1 MITARREEAFAMWGT
16 MAAPTTLRLRML
28 GLIVSSATAFALGCD
43 KPDATG
49 PILNRPSFSHQFYD
63 DVPGAGGTVCG
74 TNIAGTTLEYEDGE
88 LDLGPPCQTSIGVS
102 PSDKGLHVEAGAYEP
117 VAVAFSRPVS
127 DLVISTSGGVVHCG
141 DPFGSVTAHRISGE
155 EVTVALEEY
164 PKPPGYC
171 GYEWFDGMYQRTQTS
186 LTFLKATVPDG
197 ASIDRVV
204 ITPPGGGREWDE
216 CGTDT
221 TYTPP
226 RTDCW
231 TLHAVLNYV
240 VLFREF
246 ATDLDDGISITCTG
260 SGQLRGSVV
269 SCQAQPQ
276 PPTGALSVTGW
287 TFTSDSGD
295 VVPRETSISDL
306 TWAGQLVTNGR
317 LVVTGTIDGQPGTGT
332 ASVTVTPRD
341 WSTKTVRSNHT
352 TPGADG
358 LPIHPIADSSLGQS
372 SLDMEVRPDVG
383 NYAVV
388 IADGGPNN
396 GFTYMTDIP
405 FETFTIARVNYPAM
419 AQGSDWYLLQ
429 YPKDKHVGGTTY
441 CGQARVL
448 TLPPLVEAH
457 EGTNPANQPDSHV
470 GIYINDVTRDSRV
483 LTEGIAR
490 LDPKVGPVLTQIH
503 NAAQADSRAMDG
515 DSRNHLILPCIFRYF
530 SP

>member
-1 MITARREEAFAMWGT
+1 MWGT

-102 PSDKGLHVEAGAYEP
+102 PSDKGLHVEARGP
-117 VAVAFSRPVS
+117 TRH
-127 DLVISTSGGVVHCG
+127 LRTLTWC
-141 DPFGSVTAHRISGE
+141 PFGSVTAHRISGE

-295 VVPRETSISDL
+295 VV
-306 TWAGQLVTNGR
+306 
-317 LVVTGTIDGQPGTGT
+317 
-332 ASVTVTPRD
+332 
-341 WSTKTVRSNHT
+341 
-352 TPGADG
+352 
-358 LPIHPIADSSLGQS
+358 
-372 SLDMEVRPDVG
+372 
-383 NYAVV
+383 
-388 IADGGPNN
+388 
-396 GFTYMTDIP
+396 
-405 FETFTIARVNYPAM
+405 
-419 AQGSDWYLLQ
+419 
-429 YPKDKHVGGTTY
+429 
-441 CGQARVL
+441 
-448 TLPPLVEAH
+448 
-457 EGTNPANQPDSHV
+457 
-470 GIYINDVTRDSRV
+470 
-483 LTEGIAR
+483 
-490 LDPKVGPVLTQIH
+490 
-503 NAAQADSRAMDG
+503 
-515 DSRNHLILPCIFRYF
+515 
-530 SP
+530 